1 MRKIR
6 LLILLFVG
14 AALMWGPVSLQAMD
28 KEANTIDELVS
39 MFDESSCIDCH
50 EEIHN
55 QWSDSWHAQSVVSS
69 LGSITSFIEN
79 GLKKEWETEVT
90 KGQMLKCL
98 TVTPL

>member
-39 MFDESSCIDCH
+39 MFDESNSTQIQPMGD
-50 EEIHN
+50 
-55 QWSDSWHAQSVVSS
+55 AAPRPAA
-69 LGSITSFIEN
+69 G
-79 GLKKEWETEVT
+79 G
-90 KGQMLKCL
+90 
-98 TVTPL
+98 